1 MHLLVEQRLPR
12 LRQLAGQVRFY
23 NTQLGGAGICIWKPP
38 LFVFNGK
45 TRLLAFRLHN
55 SSFMLK
61 YTVPISAKWW
71 TRGLIVYEGNMRRAW
86 LAFMHY
92 KGDISVEYIHLIF
105 RWVIITK
112 RSLKLVCY
120 ASIIINCFC
129 GFIKTCSHHRTGFH
143 SQPKSLY
150 RQVAAFLS
158 TAVSK
163 LQLPHRETSKSSNT
177 TNTDLIALKFV
188 PKSNVGGR
196 QQRRSEWPVLP
207 GVEKET

>member
-12 LRQLAGQVRFY
+12 LKQLAGQVRFY

-38 LFVFNGK
+38 PFVFNGK

-61 YTVPISAKWW
+61 YTVPISVKWW
-71 TRGLIVYEGNMRRAW
+71 TRGLIVYEGNTRRAW
-86 LAFMHY
+86 LAFTRY

-112 RSLKLVCY
+112 HSLKLVCY
-120 ASIIINCFC
+120 ASIMNCFC

-143 SQPKSLY
+143 SQLKSLY
-150 RQVAAFLS
+150 RQVVAFLS